1 MCQLF
6 FSSTQRVLLYLQIAQ
21 GIDES
26 PVGVSHASDGVYH
39 ARAEL
44 GVGKRQVLLGD
55 LNLSPRVVDLAIA
68 QERLRVREGKIG
80 LELPVDGRKDDVSL
94 GLRVV
99 KGDLVLTAALW
110 REPKEIR
117 TPRTALGRNRSFRPA
132 ESRAADREH
141 FVEEE
146 TIECQFRIV
155 ESLGPPQIGLGRAHH
170 RAAQL
175 DVFVV
180 KQGQLHYFLQAHV
193 LLPVEL
199 DANQRELGVGSG
211 ISLVIWSH

>member
-44 GVGKRQVLLGD
+44 SVGKRQVLLGD
-55 LNLSPRVVDLAIA
+55 FDLSPRVVDLAVA
-68 QERLRVREGKIG
+68 QQRLLVREGKIG
-80 LELPVDGRKDDVSL
+80 LELPVDGRKDNVSL

-99 KGDLVLTAALW
+99 KGDLVLTAALG
-110 REPKEIR
+110 REPKE
-117 TPRTALGRNRSFRPA
+117 THAPRTAFGRNRSFSAA

-141 FVEEE
+141 FVKEEP
-146 TIECQFRIV
+146 IECQFRIV
-155 ESLGPPQIGLGRAHH
+155 DSLRHLQVGLGRAND
-170 RAAQL
+170 RAVQL
-175 DVFVV
+175 DIFVV
-180 KQGQLHYFLQAHV
+180 TQRKLYYFLQPHA

-199 DANQRELGVGSG
+199 SAN
-211 ISLVIWSH
+211 